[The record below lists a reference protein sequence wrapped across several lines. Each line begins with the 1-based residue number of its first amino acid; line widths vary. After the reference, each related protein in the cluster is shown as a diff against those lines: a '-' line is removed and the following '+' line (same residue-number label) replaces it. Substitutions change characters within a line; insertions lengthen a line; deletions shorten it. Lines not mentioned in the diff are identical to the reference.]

1 MAVHLDLSGH
11 TALVTGASG
20 GLGAHF
26 SQTLA
31 AAGAKVI
38 LGGRRIEALE
48 DLAGTIAADG
58 GEAVALS
65 LDVSDASALA
75 HAVSDAPDFDIL
87 VNNAG
92 IVREAAAI
100 AVTESDWD
108 AVIDTNLKGMFLMAQ
123 AAARRMRETEGGSII
138 NIASI
143 LGLRQG
149 GGVIPYAVSKA
160 GVIQMTKVLAL
171 EWARFNI
178 RVNAIAPGYMATDL
192 NRDFWATPA
201 GQALIKRIP
210 MHRLGEPSELDLPL
224 LMFASGHSTYMTGTV
239 VTVDGGHLVST
250 L

>member
-1 MAVHLDLSGH
+1 MAFYIDLAGR
-11 TALVTGASG
+11 TALITGATG

-26 SQTLA
+26 ARTLA

-48 DLAGTIAADG
+48 ALASSIAAAG
-58 GEAVALS
+58 GQAVALG
-65 LDVSDASALA
+65 LDVSDPSALA
-75 HAVSDAPDFDIL
+75 EAVSDAPHFDIL

-123 AAARRMRETEGGSII
+123 AGAKRMREVDGGSII

-192 NRDFWATPA
+192 NREFWDTPA
-201 GQALIKRIP
+201 GHALIKRIP
-210 MHRLGEPSELDLPL
+210 MHRLGDPSDLDLPL
-224 LMFASGHSTYMTGTV
+224 LMLASANSSYMTGTV